1 MVGEQRLFDVRV
13 AIAVGPIPE
22 ITVLELIA
30 EQGDDSVLGNAFRLA
45 YVVHR
50 EPFFETQQRLRGHR
64 GWRGWV
70 VRSGFAMPFIYK
82 TLEAFRNKSFAS
94 QDVSIR

>member
-30 EQGDDSVLGNAFRLA
+30 EQGDDSVLGGAFGLA

-50 EPFFETQQRLRGHR
+50 EPFFETQRLRGHG
-64 GWRGWV
+64 GWRGLV
-70 VRSGFAMPFIYK
+70 VRSGFAMVMDRRRVERLLAKFE
-82 TLEAFRNKSFAS
+82 LEVAS
-94 QDVSIR
+94 LA

>member
-30 EQGDDSVLGNAFRLA
+30 EQCDDSVLGGSFGFA

-50 EPFFETQQRLRGHR
+50 EPFFETQRHR
-64 GWRGWV
+64 EHGGWRGWV
-70 VRSGFAMPFIYK
+70 ARSGFVWVMDRGGVERIWVEFD
-82 TLEAFRNKSFAS
+82 LEVDSWT
-94 QDVSIR
+94 

>member
-30 EQGDDSVLGNAFRLA
+30 EQCDDSVLGGAFGFA

-50 EPFFETQQRLRGHR
+50 EPFFETQRHRGHG

-70 VRSGFAMPFIYK
+70 ARSGFAWVMDRGGVERIWVEFD
-82 TLEAFRNKSFAS
+82 LEVDSWT
-94 QDVSIR
+94 

>member
-30 EQGDDSVLGNAFRLA
+30 EQCDDSVLGGSFGFAD
-45 YVVHR
+45 VVHR
-50 EPFFETQQRLRGHR
+50 EPFFETQRHR
-64 GWRGWV
+64 EHGGWRGWMA
-70 VRSGFAMPFIYK
+70 RSGFVMPFIYK
-82 TLEAFRNKSFAS
+82 ILEALRNK
-94 QDVSIR
+94 

>member
-30 EQGDDSVLGNAFRLA
+30 EQCNDSVLGGAFGFA

-50 EPFFETQQRLRGHR
+50 EPFFETQRLRGHR

-82 TLEAFRNKSFAS
+82 TLEAFRNKSFVS
-94 QDVSIR
+94 QGVSIR